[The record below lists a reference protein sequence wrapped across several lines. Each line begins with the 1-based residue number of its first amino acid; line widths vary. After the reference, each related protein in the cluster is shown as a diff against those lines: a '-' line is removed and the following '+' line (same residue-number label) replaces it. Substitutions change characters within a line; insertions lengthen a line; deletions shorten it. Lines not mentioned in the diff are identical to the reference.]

1 MPSYIKTKSKYKII
15 RNRKQN
21 FRKTQVLESVG
32 NTFSL
37 QNFLAKIFTDWIIK
51 NQKVYQPL
59 ENKMQSSYSI
69 EAACNEKSPT
79 HGPKLEEYFT

>member
-1 MPSYIKTKSKYKII
+1 M
-15 RNRKQN
+15 
-21 FRKTQVLESVG
+21 
-32 NTFSL
+32 

-51 NQKVYQPL
+51 KQKVYQPL

-69 EAACNEKSPT
+69 ETACNEKSPT